1 MAWPIAFTPL
11 RETLSM
17 NECIYNVLFL
27 STRNAA
33 RSILAEAMLNKE
45 GRGRFRVFS
54 AGIQPKSEPHPL
66 ALQVL
71 RDSDYPTDRLHAK
84 SRDAFLGPDA
94 PMKDFIFMLCD
105 EAAGE
110 VRPDWPGQPVTAQ
123 WTIEDPVSAE
133 GSDIDQK
140 TALVTVQRYLKNRI
154 GAFIAL
160 PISELDAVALSS
172 SVREIGQNSNGG

>member
-1 MAWPIAFTPL
+1 MSE
-11 RETLSM
+11 R
-17 NECIYNVLFL
+17 IYNVLFL

-45 GRGRFRVFS
+45 GRGRFRAFS

-71 RDSDYPTDRLHAK
+71 LESDYPTEKLRSK

-94 PMKDFIFMLCD
+94 PVMDFIFTLCD
-105 EAAGE
+105 EAGGE
-110 VRPDWPGQPVTAQ
+110 VRPDWPGQPVTAE
-123 WTIEDPVSAE
+123 WTIEDPASVE
-133 GSDIDQK
+133 GSTIDQK
-140 TALVTVQRYLKNRI
+140 TALVTTQRYLKNRI

-172 SVREIGQNSNGG
+172 RVEAIGQPSNGG